1 MRRESHVRFCEG
13 LRGRFPR
20 ATRPAASD
28 LGRWATEKYLS
39 DDLHNSSNADHCF
52 YCTECKYA

>member
-20 ATRPAASD
+20 ATRLAA
-28 LGRWATEKYLS
+28 AE
-39 DDLHNSSNADHCF
+39 F
-52 YCTECKYA
+52 YRLACRKSPKTVIGNIVILY

>member
-20 ATRPAASD
+20 ATRLAAGE
-28 LGRWATEKYLS
+28 LRRWLKKEVKWCRL
-39 DDLHNSSNADHCF
+39 
-52 YCTECKYA
+52 

>member
-20 ATRPAASD
+20 ATRLASRLRGSLD
-28 LGRWATEKYLS
+28 YYKDKDFMLWDK
-39 DDLHNSSNADHCF
+39 F
-52 YCTECKYA
+52 